1 MNRLT
6 ELRRMP
12 TARVTVGLHEADRL
26 FEVVTDKLREVH
38 GQVDENRLRQAYE
51 LGLVAHEGQTRL
63 DGSPY
68 ITHPLEVAEIA
79 ADLGMD
85 EDSIIAAILHDT
97 VEDTSVRLT
106 QIRQLFG
113 PAVATMVESLTKI
126 KKIDFFARFLGRN
139 KASNQAR
146 NLQKLFVAM
155 TRDSRVIVIKLCDR
169 LHNMHTLGS
178 MPAHKQQRI
187 SKETLEFYIPLAR
200 RLGLGQMAVELE
212 DLTFRYLYP
221 EEFASLEREL
231 ETQFPRHERIM
242 DEMVAGVKRLMAEAG
257 ISIGRVYGRRKHL
270 WSIYQKML
278 KQGVGL
284 DGIYDLLAIRI
295 ILDGSPADCYR
306 ALGVLHLHFKPIFHR
321 FRDFI
326 GSPKENGYQTLHTT
340 IIGPG
345 GTFVECQIRTTE
357 MDLEAE
363 KGIAAHWRYKE
374 VAHKTGQ
381 IFKDES
387 WMEFIRELVEEDVE
401 SDEFVAKTRDTL
413 LGDQVL
419 VLSPKGEVV
428 DLPAGSTP
436 IDFAYYIHTDL
447 GHAIRSAK
455 VNGAVIPLDYT
466 LQNGDVVEVF
476 KGDESDTQPRPEWL
490 VLAQSPKSLLKVRRY
505 FKGRPLTERVNIGR
519 SLLRQQIIK
528 EGLYPLNLTA
538 NDKLVAL
545 LRRLPVRSIDDLYDK
560 VALGMFSCE
569 QIIHEL
575 KDIHRSRVSH
585 DGETAAAAL
594 RSDGVQEAQVEAMVG
609 LATELGVARKGG
621 EVLRVKSELMDCC
634 TPIPGD
640 RIYGVYDR
648 KDRRLLV
655 HRLECAELQRQLDG
669 GDLME
674 LEWEDN
680 LEGRHYPARI
690 QIVSMNRVGLLFE
703 ILRYLSQL
711 NVNLGGAVFGMSPAH
726 SGERN
731 ARFELVLE
739 VADREALDAC
749 RTAIA
754 RTDDVFEV
762 SRVFRK
768 GEVPSG
774 ERH

>member
-1 MNRLT
+1 MS
-6 ELRRMP
+6 
-12 TARVTVGLHEADRL
+12 RVRTVAGLQEADRL
-26 FEVVTDKLREVH
+26 FAVICDKVRQVHEVI
-38 GQVDENRLRQAYE
+38 DENRLRQAYE
-51 LGLVAHEGQTRL
+51 MGLTAHEGQTRL

-68 ITHPLEVAEIA
+68 IIHPLEVAEIA

-85 EDSIIAAILHDT
+85 EDSIIAAILHDV
-97 VEDTSVRLT
+97 VEDTSVKLA
-106 QIRQLFG
+106 QIRATFG

-169 LHNMHTLGS
+169 LHNMNTLES
-178 MPAHKQQRI
+178 MPPHKQQRI

-200 RLGLGQMAVELE
+200 RLGLGQMATELE
-212 DLTFRYLYP
+212 DLVFRYLYP
-221 EEFASLEREL
+221 EEFAKLEERMAGL
-231 ETQFPRHERIM
+231 LPQHERMIG
-242 DEMVAGVKRLMAEAG
+242 EMTSTLRAMMLENGVPVDH
-257 ISIGRVYGRRKHL
+257 IYGRRKHL
-270 WSIYQKML
+270 WSIFQKMR
-278 KQGVGL
+278 KQGVDL
-284 DGIYDLLAIRI
+284 DGIYDLVAIRI
-295 ILDGSPADCYR
+295 IIAGSPIDCYR
-306 ALGVLHLHFKPIFHR
+306 ALGVLHMHFKPIFHR

-345 GTFVECQIRTTE
+345 GTFVECQIRSVE

-374 VAHKTGQ
+374 IAQRHGH

-401 SDEFVAKTRDTL
+401 SDEFVARTRETL

-447 GHAIRSAK
+447 GHAIRSSK
-455 VNGAVIPLDYT
+455 VNGAVVPLDYQ

-476 KGDESDTQPRPEWL
+476 KGDESDVAPRPEWL
-490 VLAQSPKSLLKVRRY
+490 VLAKSPKSLLKIRRY
-505 FKGRPLTERVNIGR
+505 FKVRPVSERVEIGR

-560 VALGMFSCE
+560 VALGMFSSE
-569 QIIHEL
+569 EIIHEL
-575 KDIHRSRVSH
+575 KDIHRSKV
-585 DGETAAAAL
+585 GEAHSAGA
-594 RSDGVQEAQVEAMVG
+594 SPVQGEPMVG
-609 LATELGVARKGG
+609 HAFELGVSRPDGDP
-621 EVLRVKSELMDCC
+621 LRVRAELMECC
-634 TPIPGD
+634 TPVPGD
-640 RIYGVYDR
+640 KIYGVYDR
-648 KDRRLLV
+648 KDRRLLI
-655 HRLECAELQRQLDG
+655 HRLECEELQLAAQTSE
-669 GDLME
+669 LME
-674 LEWEDN
+674 LAWTPEA
-680 LEGRHYPARI
+680 EGRYYPGRI
-690 QIVSMNRVGLLFE
+690 QIVSLNRVGLLFE
-703 ILRYLSQL
+703 VLRHLSQL
-711 NVNLGGAVFGMSPAH
+711 NVNLGGAVFGMSPVA
-726 SGERN
+726 SGQRN
-731 ARFELVLE
+731 ANFELTLE
-739 VADREALDAC
+739 VDGREELDRCMAL
-749 RTAIA
+749 IA
-754 RTDDVFEV
+754 HIDDVVEV
-762 SRVFRK
+762 TRVLRR
-768 GEVPSG
+768 PSG
-774 ERH
+774 QDGKR

>member
-1 MNRLT
+1 MS
-6 ELRRMP
+6 
-12 TARVTVGLHEADRL
+12 RVRTVVGLNEADRL
-26 FEVVTDKLREVH
+26 FAVICDKLREVH
-38 GQVDENRLRQAYE
+38 EVIDENRLRQAYE
-51 LGLVAHEGQTRL
+51 MGLTAHEGQTRL

-68 ITHPLEVAEIA
+68 IIHPLEVAEIA

-85 EDSIIAAILHDT
+85 EDSIIAAILHDV
-97 VEDTSVRLT
+97 VEDTSIKLSH
-106 QIRQLFG
+106 IRATFG

-169 LHNMHTLGS
+169 LHNMNTLGS

-200 RLGLGQMAVELE
+200 RLGLGQMATELE
-212 DLTFRYLYP
+212 DLVFRYLYP
-221 EEFASLEREL
+221 DEFVKLEERMAGLL
-231 ETQFPRHERIM
+231 PQHERMIG
-242 DEMVAGVKRLMAEAG
+242 EMTNTLRAMMLENG
-257 ISIGRVYGRRKHL
+257 IPVNRIYGRRKHL
-270 WSIYQKML
+270 WSIFQKMR
-278 KQGVGL
+278 KQGVDL
-284 DGIYDLLAIRI
+284 DGIYDLVAIRI
-295 ILDGSPADCYR
+295 IVEGSPIDCYK
-306 ALGVLHLHFKPIFHR
+306 ALGVLHMHFKPIFHR

-345 GTFVECQIRTTE
+345 GTFIECQIRSVE

-374 VAHKTGQ
+374 IAQRHGH

-401 SDEFVAKTRDTL
+401 SDEFVARTRETL

-455 VNGAVIPLDYT
+455 VNGAVVPLDYQ

-476 KGDESDTQPRPEWL
+476 KGDESDIAPRPEWL
-490 VLAQSPKSLLKVRRY
+490 VLAKSPKSLLKIRRY
-505 FKGRPLTERVNIGR
+505 FKSRPASERIEIGR

-560 VALGMFSCE
+560 VALGMFSSE
-569 QIIHEL
+569 EIIHEL
-575 KDIHRSRVSH
+575 KDIHRSKV
-585 DGETAAAAL
+585 GEASAAGGAP
-594 RSDGVQEAQVEAMVG
+594 VQGEPLVG
-609 LATELGVARKGG
+609 HAFELGVSRPDG
-621 EVLRVKSELMDCC
+621 EPLRVRAELMECC
-634 TPIPGD
+634 TPVPGD
-640 RIYGVYDR
+640 KIYGVYDR
-648 KDRRLLV
+648 KDRRLLI
-655 HRLECAELQRQLDG
+655 HRLECEELQLAAQTSE
-669 GDLME
+669 LME
-674 LEWEDN
+674 LAWTADAA
-680 LEGRHYPARI
+680 GKYYPGRI
-690 QIVSMNRVGLLFE
+690 QIVSLNRVGLLFE
-703 ILRYLSQL
+703 VLRHLSQL
-711 NVNLGGAVFGMSPAH
+711 NVNLGGAVFGMSPAA
-726 SGERN
+726 SGARN
-731 ARFELVLE
+731 ANFELTLE
-739 VADREALDAC
+739 VDSREELERCMAL
-749 RTAIA
+749 IA
-754 RTDDVFEV
+754 HIDDVVEV
-762 SRVFRK
+762 TRVLRRASQDGK
-768 GEVPSG
+768 
-774 ERH
+774 R

>member
-1 MNRLT
+1 MSQ
-6 ELRRMP
+6 
-12 TARVTVGLHEADRL
+12 ARTVTGMHEADRL
-26 FEVVTDKLREVH
+26 FAALCDKVRLVHEVI
-38 GQVDENRLRQAYE
+38 DENRLRQAYE
-51 LGLVAHEGQTRL
+51 MGLTAHEGQKRL

-68 ITHPLEVAEIA
+68 IIHPLEVAEIA

-85 EDSIIAAILHDT
+85 EDAIIAAILHDV
-97 VEDTSVRLT
+97 VEDTSIKLA
-106 QIRQLFG
+106 QIRTTFG

-169 LHNMHTLGS
+169 LHNMTTLES

-200 RLGLGQMAVELE
+200 RLGLGQMATELE
-212 DLTFRYLYP
+212 DLVFRYLYP
-221 EEFASLEREL
+221 EEFAKL
-231 ETQFPRHERIM
+231 ETRMAGLLPQHERMIG
-242 DEMVAGVKRLMAEAG
+242 EMTTTLRGMMQDN
-257 ISIGRVYGRRKHL
+257 SIPVDRIYGRRKHL
-270 WSIYQKML
+270 WSIYQKMR
-278 KQGVGL
+278 KQGVDL
-284 DGIYDLLAIRI
+284 DGIYDLVAIRI
-295 ILDGSPADCYR
+295 IVEGTPIDCYR
-306 ALGVLHLHFKPIFHR
+306 ALGVLHMHFKPIFHR

-345 GTFVECQIRTTE
+345 GTFVECQIRSVE

-374 VAHKTGQ
+374 LAQRHGH

-401 SDEFVAKTRDTL
+401 SDEFVARTRDTL

-455 VNGAVIPLDYT
+455 INGAVVPLDYQ

-476 KGDESDTQPRPEWL
+476 KGDDSDIAPRPEWL
-490 VLAQSPKSLLKVRRY
+490 VLAKSPKSLLKVRRY
-505 FKGRPLTERVNIGR
+505 FKGRPSGERVEIGR

-560 VALGMFSCE
+560 VALGMFSSDE
-569 QIIHEL
+569 IIHEL
-575 KDIHRSRVSH
+575 KDIHRSKVGEAAAGASPAQGESLVGHAFELGISRP
-585 DGETAAAAL
+585 DGEP
-594 RSDGVQEAQVEAMVG
+594 
-609 LATELGVARKGG
+609 
-621 EVLRVKSELMDCC
+621 LRVRAELMECC
-634 TPIPGD
+634 TPVPGD
-640 RIYGVYDR
+640 KIYAVYDR
-648 KDRRLLV
+648 KDRRLLI
-655 HRLECAELQRQLDG
+655 HRLECEELQLAAQTQE
-669 GDLME
+669 LME
-674 LEWEDN
+674 LAWTPES
-680 LEGRHYPARI
+680 EGRYYPGRI
-690 QIVSMNRVGLLFE
+690 QIVSLNRVGLLFE
-703 ILRYLSQL
+703 VLRHLSQL
-711 NVNLGGAVFGMSPAH
+711 NVNLGGAVFGMSPVA
-726 SGERN
+726 GAARN
-731 ARFELVLE
+731 ANFELTLE
-739 VADREALDAC
+739 VDSREELDRCMAL
-749 RTAIA
+749 IEHI
-754 RTDDVFEV
+754 DDVVEV
-762 SRVFRK
+762 TRVLRRPAVDGK
-768 GEVPSG
+768 
-774 ERH
+774 R